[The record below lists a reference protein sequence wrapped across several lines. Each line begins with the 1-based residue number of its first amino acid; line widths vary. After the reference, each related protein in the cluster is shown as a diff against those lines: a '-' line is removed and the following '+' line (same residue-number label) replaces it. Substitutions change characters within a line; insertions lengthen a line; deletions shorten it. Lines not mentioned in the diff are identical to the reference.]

1 VDHFP
6 RPSVDLERENEMAE
20 QEGSVG
26 AKSERDGVEDDGSF
40 LKAPDSE
47 IIVNCIA
54 NFIDR
59 TDYRDKYLLIQL
71 Q

>member
-1 VDHFP
+1 
-6 RPSVDLERENEMAE
+6 MAE